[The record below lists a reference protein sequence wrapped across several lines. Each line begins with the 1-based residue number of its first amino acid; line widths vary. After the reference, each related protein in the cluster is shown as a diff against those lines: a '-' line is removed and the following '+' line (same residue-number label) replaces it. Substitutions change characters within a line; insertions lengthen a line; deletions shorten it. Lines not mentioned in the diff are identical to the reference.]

1 MTHMVIFQSS
11 EGIPGYHQT
20 DSLDDAV
27 RFVEG
32 LRNDQDVDH
41 ARIFRMEE
49 VPFQFQ
55 PYFRVEL
62 GKPNGALRVRGFS
75 LGESESIDLT
85 EVPATDGPDE
95 DATDEVTSDEVEEE
109 VTTDHLA
116 TEFERDLEPETVP
129 SGPAARRGLFGR

>member
-11 EGIPGYHQT
+11 EGMPGYHQT

-27 RFVEG
+27 RFVES

-49 VPFQFQ
+49 VPFEFH

-62 GKPNGALRVRGFS
+62 GKSDGALRVRGFS
-75 LGESESIDLT
+75 LGENEPIDLT
-85 EVPATDGPDE
+85 EAPA
-95 DATDEVTSDEVEEE
+95 DEVDEADETETEIEAPAAPPVDL
-109 VTTDHLA
+109 VTD
-116 TEFERDLEPETVP
+116 FELDREAEPVA
-129 SGPAARRGLFGR
+129 SGAVARRGLFGR